1 MEEKENVYHKVL
13 PHGNSCPGSHIIGYP
28 KNECNS
34 QLYGQYGAYCQNKCG
49 MSIGKV
55 YNRLLTKE
63 EVKQLRKAAEWGI
76 VIEEGEDEKRHW

>member
-1 MEEKENVYHKVL
+1 
-13 PHGNSCPGSHIIGYP
+13 
-28 KNECNS
+28 
-34 QLYGQYGAYCQNKCG
+34 